1 MKRIIE
7 FELQDSPK
15 IAAEIDFK
23 GEVIRADDEALKK
36 EYDSGYNDGYALGDH
51 EGFERGY
58 GEGVIEGALPTYY
71 LTTLVK
77 TYQDVVFPEGTEL
90 TIRMKQCASCD
101 AAFRLSKNLRSAT
114 LIVETEGV
122 GSWSQLFQQSSQL
135 ELVDISRFAIKPTN
149 IQYAFQ
155 ATSVKKIIG
164 ALDLSS
170 CITTAAMFDKN
181 APIEDIEFVP
191 ETIKVNIDFSRCA
204 FLTAD
209 SINSILNG
217 LADLTGSTQQ
227 QVAFHSTILRG
238 LTTAQLDIIAAK
250 NWKTN

>member
-1 MKRIIE
+1 M
-7 FELQDSPK
+7 S
-15 IAAEIDFK
+15 IAEKLTAISDNVQKVYDAGYEK
-23 GEVIRADDEALKK
+23 GKSE
-36 EYDSGYNDGYALGDH
+36 GGDGGDLAMYH
-51 EGFERGY
+51 
-58 GEGVIEGALPTYY
+58 
-71 LTTLVK
+71 LTTLARA
-77 TYQDVVFPEGTEL
+77 YQDVVFPEGTEL
-90 TIRMKQCASCD
+90 TIRMKTCNAAD
-101 AAFRLSKNLRSAT
+101 AAFRSASNIRVAT
-114 LIVETEGV
+114 LIVETESV
-122 GSWSQLFQQSSQL
+122 GSWSQLFQMSPHL
-135 ELVDISRFAIKPTN
+135 ELLDISRCAFKPSN

-155 ATSVKKIIG
+155 NAPLKKIIG

-170 CITTAAMFDKN
+170 CSTTASLFNRD

-191 ETIKVNIDFSRCA
+191 ETIKVTIDFSRCA

-227 QVAFHSTILRG
+227 QVAFHSTILKG